1 MSRQRMRRRHSLR
14 FRLAAVFAVTFV
26 VGAAALTA
34 AGYAIV
40 AHTFPQP
47 LQADQLLGIPAA
59 TTIAASTDTEGAP
72 TTDSGAPSAGTEA
85 RTPTDADAA
94 DGAPSSAATVS
105 TAAVPIEAV
114 PTVQTA
120 QARQRETGL
129 RDALLLSI
137 AALVAV
143 TGLAIVAG
151 WQVAGRAL
159 APIRKITATAHEI
172 SADRLDDRIALAGPH
187 DELRELGETFDG
199 MLDRLET
206 SFAAQGRFVASASHE
221 LQTPLTLVRAEADVA
236 LEDPDATRAEL
247 REALEQ
253 VRASAERG
261 GGVVGALLVL
271 ARSGSALETT
281 EEVDLGE
288 IVTAAVA
295 AVRPRADA
303 ANVVV
308 VATAAGSR
316 PVVVRGDRALLTALV
331 DNLLANAVIYNRDG
345 GDVTVT
351 TTTGA
356 DAATLGVRN
365 TGPVVPIVD
374 IDGLFT
380 PFARGET
387 SRARRT
393 GGAGLGLAIVRT
405 VAEAHDGTATATAGP
420 DGGLDV
426 RVRLRRA

>member
-1 MSRQRMRRRHSLR
+1 MNRRHSLR
-14 FRLAAVFAVTFV
+14 FRLAAVFVVTFV
-26 VGAAALTA
+26 IGGAALTA

-40 AHTFPQP
+40 AHTFPAP
-47 LQADQLLGIPAA
+47 LQADQLIGTPAA
-59 TTIAASTDTEGAP
+59 TATPADTKGARATDPSP
-72 TTDSGAPSAGTEA
+72 TTGA
-85 RTPTDADAA
+85 R
-94 DGAPSSAATVS
+94 SSAAAPS
-105 TAAVPIEAV
+105 TAAVPIAAV

-120 QARQRETGL
+120 QAQQRATGL

-143 TGLAIVAG
+143 VGVAIAAG

-206 SFAAQGRFVASASHE
+206 SFVAQSRFVASASHE
-221 LQTPLTLVRAEADVA
+221 LQTPLTLVRAEADVV
-236 LEDPDATRAEL
+236 LEDPDATPAEL

-253 VRASAERG
+253 VRASAVRG
-261 GGVVGALLVL
+261 GDVVDALLVL
-271 ARSGSALETT
+271 ARSGSGLETT
-281 EEVDLGE
+281 DDVDLSE
-288 IVTAAVA
+288 IVAAAVA

-303 ANVVV
+303 ANVTVV
-308 VATAAGSR
+308 GSAAGSR

-351 TTTGA
+351 TTVDA
-356 DAATLGVRN
+356 DAGAATLRVRN
-365 TGPVVPIVD
+365 SGPVVPTVD
-374 IDGLFT
+374 VDGLFT

-426 RVRLRRA
+426 RVRLRSA